1 MASTRIGEV
10 TATSPL
16 TLGRA
21 WDLSDR
27 LLASIALACP
37 DLHIVEPAG
46 DMRRA
51 EPLVGAIVLVG
62 CTANPAA
69 AIDALEA
76 QLDLLTINSRSANSL
91 SGTYQHS
98 VVEILIAQPHEF
110 GSMMLEA
117 TGPDAHVRELFRR
130 GLSHEP
136 FATERDLY
144 TSISLPFIAPEL
156 RKGTEEIDAAAADRL
171 PHLLEQDAIRGDLHM
186 HTVYSDGRDSV
197 ATMIEECAVLGYEY
211 MAITDH
217 SAGASASRTLAIDE
231 IARQRDEIE
240 SMRERFPRMTI
251 LHGAEVDV
259 LPDGRLD
266 FADDILEQF
275 DIVLASMHERDRQ
288 SPRQLTK
295 RTLEALAHPLVNIL
309 CHPAN
314 RLVGRS
320 AGYALDFDAI
330 YAAAAE
336 SGTALE
342 VDGAPSHIDLDGDR
356 ARAAAAAG
364 ATLVVDSD
372 CHRVE
377 ALRRQMG
384 FGVGTARRG
393 WIEPNRVLNTRSIEE
408 VLVFIAAKRAR

>member
-1 MASTRIGEV
+1 M

>member
-1 MASTRIGEV
+1 
-10 TATSPL
+10 
-16 TLGRA
+16 
-21 WDLSDR
+21 
-27 LLASIALACP
+27 
-37 DLHIVEPAG
+37 
-46 DMRRA
+46 
-51 EPLVGAIVLVG
+51 
-62 CTANPAA
+62 
-69 AIDALEA
+69 
-76 QLDLLTINSRSANSL
+76 
-91 SGTYQHS
+91 
-98 VVEILIAQPHEF
+98 
-110 GSMMLEA
+110 
-117 TGPDAHVRELFRR
+117 
-130 GLSHEP
+130 
-136 FATERDLY
+136 
-144 TSISLPFIAPEL
+144 
-156 RKGTEEIDAAAADRL
+156 
-171 PHLLEQDAIRGDLHM
+171 
-186 HTVYSDGRDSV
+186 
-197 ATMIEECAVLGYEY
+197 

-217 SAGASASRTLAIDE
+217 SAGARASRTLAIDE
-231 IARQRDEIE
+231 IARQREEIE